1 MMEQDSIS
9 TPIHYSEQP
18 EIHYSE
24 PEAHYSE
31 QPEIH
36 YSEQPDTLH
45 LPGEG
50 IPRDLTAVD
59 VPIYYRENY
68 FSDDSLYHLELGADK
83 SGISGTPIS
92 HGEVHSDLIT
102 GLLIVCFLIACVV
115 LSQAPGFMT
124 RQIKLFFSNKTSDH
138 SDAET
143 GTELKMQLLLLSGT
157 CVIVTILY
165 FLYTLVFNTD
175 TFTLTSNYVLLG
187 IFMIAFMAY
196 YAIQFLLYMMVNGT
210 FFEQTENKKFLT
222 SRLFLSSLEGILLFP
237 AIVLL
242 AFLHFSSS
250 SIIIYTAIILI
261 LVKILAFYK
270 SYIIFFKQKRFFL
283 QIILYFC
290 TLEIIPLLMLLSG
303 LSVIVDILKVNY

>member
-1 MMEQDSIS
+1 
-9 TPIHYSEQP
+9 
-18 EIHYSE
+18 
-24 PEAHYSE
+24 
-31 QPEIH
+31 
-36 YSEQPDTLH
+36 
-45 LPGEG
+45 
-50 IPRDLTAVD
+50 
-59 VPIYYRENY
+59 
-68 FSDDSLYHLELGADK
+68 
-83 SGISGTPIS
+83 
-92 HGEVHSDLIT
+92 
-102 GLLIVCFLIACVV
+102 
-115 LSQAPGFMT
+115 MT

-165 FLYTLVFNTD
+165 FLYTLVFKTD

-250 SIIIYTAIILI
+250 SIIISDGLSDQMRPVAESLHGIG
-261 LVKILAFYK
+261 
-270 SYIIFFKQKRFFL
+270 
-283 QIILYFC
+283 
-290 TLEIIPLLMLLSG
+290 LSG
-303 LSVIVDILKVNY
+303 LHSERASGVFRVHFEPFHS

>member
-18 EIHYSE
+18 EIHYSQ

-157 CVIVTILY
+157 CVIVTLLY
-165 FLYTLVFNTD
+165 FLYTLVFKTD

-250 SIIIYTAIILI
+250 SIIIY
-261 LVKILAFYK
+261 K